1 MNINILY
8 GILIVVI
15 LKLVFTKENFN
26 VVTDTQLN
34 EDNYYR
40 NYKIQHDDSRI
51 TNNQVLTKLDLENLV
66 SSLVKYSNGSPKG
79 ANVTLDQN
87 KYDLIFKDIL
97 VSSDKRNIT
106 RYPNPNEYS
115 IYLNTTFNK
124 IYKAELIEV
133 YIPAATDDSVNIPT
147 TANRLYFEYSHGGI
161 STSGYIVIQAGTY
174 LSPES
179 IATELT
185 RQFTI
190 ILKSAGFTID
200 KNLGLC
206 VVYDKNLNRYIIKDK
221 DYNAALP
228 TFRIFPKNGYQY
240 TNLGYVVEN
249 SITELMM
256 IDSQVDYIEGAARYI
271 NTDQY
276 GNLVVTLAQPGDF
289 GQFSPGMD
297 VPTDRDSLF
306 SNCIL
311 SNVVLTDCKIFLS
324 LGKLN
329 GTTCNLIQNESG
341 SNKELPDVFCQIP
354 NNTCT
359 SSASVKTL
367 LNQPASYSSIQFYN
381 PPLSKINK
389 LEIKWYQESGELIRI
404 LDHCFTVRL
413 YYFQKRIGTTDFS
426 YPIP

>member
-8 GILIVVI
+8 GVLIIVI
-15 LKLVFTKENFN
+15 LKLLFTKENFN

-34 EDNYYR
+34 QDNYYR

-51 TNNQVLTKLDLENLV
+51 TNNQALTKLDLENLV
-66 SSLVKYSNGSPKG
+66 SSLIKYSNGAPKG
-79 ANVTLDQN
+79 ANVTTDQN

-97 VSSDKRNIT
+97 VSSDKRKLDI
-106 RYPNPNEYS
+106 YPNPNEYS
-115 IYLNTTFNK
+115 VTLNTTINK

-133 YIPAATDDSVNIPT
+133 YIPAATDDTVNIPP
-147 TANRLYFEYSHGGI
+147 TANRLYFEYSNNSI
-161 STSGYIVIQAGTY
+161 TTSGYVVIQAGTY
-174 LSPES
+174 TNPEA

-185 RQFTI
+185 RQLTI
-190 ILKSAGFTID
+190 ILKSAGFAVDKTI
-200 KNLGLC
+200 GLS
-206 VVYDKNLNRYIIKDK
+206 VIYDKNLNRYIIKDR

-228 TFRIFPKNGYQY
+228 TFRIFPKNGFQY
-240 TNLGYVVEN
+240 TDLGYTVEN
-249 SITELMM
+249 SITGLLM
-256 IDSQVDYIEGAARYI
+256 IDSVVDYIEGAPRYI
-271 NTDQY
+271 NQDQY
-276 GNLVVTLAQPGDF
+276 GNLIVTIAQPGDF

-306 SNCIL
+306 SNCIV
-311 SNVVLTDCKIFLS
+311 SNVVLTDCKLFLS

-329 GTTCNLIQNESG
+329 GTTCNIIPDESG
-341 SNKELPDVFCQIP
+341 SNKEVPDVFCQIP

-389 LEIKWYQESGELIRI
+389 LQIKWYQETGELVRI